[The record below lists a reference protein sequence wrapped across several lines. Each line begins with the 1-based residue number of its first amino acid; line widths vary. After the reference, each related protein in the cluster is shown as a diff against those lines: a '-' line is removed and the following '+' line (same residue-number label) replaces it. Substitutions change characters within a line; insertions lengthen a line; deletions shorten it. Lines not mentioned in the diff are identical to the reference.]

1 MEMKERAPMKRKT
14 RLRLLAVLF
23 CALVGLNLAT
33 LVLAAPMQQEI
44 RAIITSPRMN
54 AVVRGRVQITGSALH
69 TDFQFYKIELS
80 SPATPEQWSIIKD
93 LIYNQVVEGVLAI
106 WDTTRIPDGTY
117 SLRLRVVDNTGNY
130 AEHIVPQVVVANTQ
144 PTETPTP
151 TPTLTPTSSPPPIL
165 TPTIIVGWLTPTEA
179 LSPTP
184 TSILTTPTA
193 AAPATATPTRIP
205 GSTLIPT
212 QTRFSINMAAMGR
225 AFLVGAGLS
234 GSLFVLLGIFA
245 LLRRFIG

>member
-1 MEMKERAPMKRKT
+1 MRRKAQ
-14 RLRLLAVLF
+14 LCLLALTF
-23 CALVGLNLAT
+23 CALMWLNFAT
-33 LVLAAPMQQEI
+33 MVLAAPTGQGI

-54 AVVRGRVQITGSALH
+54 AVVQGQVQITGSAMH
-69 TDFQFYKIELS
+69 TDFHYYKVEFS
-80 SPATPEQWSIIKD
+80 SAATPDQW
-93 LIYNQVVEGVLAI
+93 LIVSDTRHNQVVEGVLDI

-130 AEHIVPQVVVANTQ
+130 QEHIVGPIVVANAQ

-151 TPTLTPTSSPPPIL
+151 TPSPTLTPTSPPPPFL
-165 TPTIIVGWLTPTEA
+165 TPTIIVGWLTPGIA
-179 LSPTP
+179 PSPTS
-184 TSILTTPTA
+184 TAILATPSMPTA
-193 AAPATATPTRIP
+193 VTATTTRTP
-205 GSTLIPT
+205 GSSLIPT
-212 QTRFSINMAAMGR
+212 QTRFSINMAAVSR